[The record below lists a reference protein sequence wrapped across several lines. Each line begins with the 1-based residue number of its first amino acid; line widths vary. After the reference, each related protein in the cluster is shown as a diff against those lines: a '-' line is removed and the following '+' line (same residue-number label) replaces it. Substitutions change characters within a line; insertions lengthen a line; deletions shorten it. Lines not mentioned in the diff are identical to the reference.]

1 MAVCYQQ
8 PDRKS
13 MRVPTYF
20 QSYIKF
26 WEIVKCDWM
35 EHVYNSFV
43 MR

>member
-8 PDRKS
+8 PESKS
-13 MRVPTYF
+13 MQLPTYF

-26 WEIVKCDWM
+26 WEIVKCACP
-35 EHVYNSFV
+35 ERVYNSFV